1 MIPSSPAVLLALALA
16 LALAGT
22 SVFIVFSH
30 DRKHQELDRWVAFSF
45 SRETLR
51 SGLSYYR
58 FMALSMIVYYV
69 LFTASC
75 LLLQAE
81 GHRLFAH
88 GDEPSF
94 AGPIGT
100 SLFALDLMLRGA
112 LFDVMEH
119 FGLGVTPLLMNR
131 RLPWFV
137 WYAFIFRMFYSLTL
151 MKILFSFV
159 WIYGKI
165 RMARQLQRQSA
176 AQLRLF
182 E

>member
-1 MIPSSPAVLLALALA
+1 MIPSSPAVLLALGLA
-16 LALAGT
+16 LAMAGT

-30 DRKHQELDRWVAFSF
+30 DRKHQELDRWVDFSF

-51 SGLSYYR
+51 TGLSYYR
-58 FMALSMIVYYV
+58 FMAFSMIVFYV
-69 LFTASC
+69 LFTVSC

-81 GHRLFAH
+81 GYMLFAQ
-88 GDEPSF
+88 GDEAIS

-100 SLFALDLMLRGA
+100 SLFAFDLMLRGA
-112 LFDVMEH
+112 LFDVVEH

-137 WYAFIFRMFYSLTL
+137 WYAFVFRMFYSLTL

-165 RMARQLQRQSA
+165 RMIRQAQRQSSV
-176 AQLRLF
+176 QLRLF